1 MRGDIAPNGYGIK
14 PAGWRNATALAIL
27 ALTKGS
33 KMRLIVLAALALA
46 ACQPVAPQ
54 TTAPAAPAA
63 ESPAPLALKPS
74 GPPRTVAAEGEPM
87 EAAYVTD
94 VRMVEGADGAKIFS
108 TAGGDP
114 AINGL
119 YTYLALFT
127 APEGWTRV
135 FQIGDFNSWE
145 VVEESA
151 ERVTLRVSRSWI
163 EEGSGDIK
171 TAEEYLI
178 VTLPDEQATTVE
190 VTPAS

>member
-1 MRGDIAPNGYGIK
+1 
-14 PAGWRNATALAIL
+14 
-27 ALTKGS
+27 
-33 KMRLIVLAALALA
+33 MRLIVLAALALA

-63 ESPAPLALKPS
+63 ESPAPVALKPS

-87 EAAYVTD
+87 EAADVTD

>member
-1 MRGDIAPNGYGIK
+1 
-14 PAGWRNATALAIL
+14 
-27 ALTKGS
+27 
-33 KMRLIVLAALALA
+33 MRLIVLAALALA

-63 ESPAPLALKPS
+63 ESPAPPALKPS

-151 ERVTLRVSRSWI
+151 ERVTLKVSRSWI
-163 EEGSGDIK
+163 EEGSGDVK

-178 VTLPDEQATTVE
+178 VTLPDEQARTVD